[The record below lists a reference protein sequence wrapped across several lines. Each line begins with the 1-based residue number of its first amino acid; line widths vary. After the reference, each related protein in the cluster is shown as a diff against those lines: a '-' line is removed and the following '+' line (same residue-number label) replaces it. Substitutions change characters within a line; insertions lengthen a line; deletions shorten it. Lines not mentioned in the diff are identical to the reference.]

1 MSMNWRHYFLIVVIF
16 VVGYVFVRFYPQLG
30 NAAGLP

>member
-1 MSMNWRHYFLIVVIF
+1 MSMNWRHYLLIAAIF
-16 VVGYVFVRFYPQLG
+16 GVGYVFARFYPQLG